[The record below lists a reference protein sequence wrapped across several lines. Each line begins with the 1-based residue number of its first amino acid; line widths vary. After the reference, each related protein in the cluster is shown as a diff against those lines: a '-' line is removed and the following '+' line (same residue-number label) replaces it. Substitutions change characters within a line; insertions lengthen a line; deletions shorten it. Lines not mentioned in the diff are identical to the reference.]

1 MPNNKKKKI
10 SKIDNAATAHPYSR
24 KATQLRRALNRDDKL
39 HTQKKAGDVKK
50 TRIVDRMLWFK
61 YALDDDLV
69 AATLEH
75 AHEVVRMYIARHD
88 DEIDEIVARL
98 RKGRPPPGRL
108 ELLRNLRA
116 KDQQEYNNG
125 IEIPNLTD
133 AKNVAALKAWEGD
146 YNGMAQIKS
155 VVLRA
160 DAAPAAATAE
170 SPATAAAASATS
182 AKPLE
187 AAIAT
192 ETGMDV
198 DA

>member
-39 HTQKKAGDVKK
+39 HSQKKAGDVKK
-50 TRIVDRMLWFK
+50 TRVVDRMLWFK
-61 YALDDDLV
+61 YALDDNLV

-75 AHEVVRMYIARHD
+75 AHEIVRMYIGRHD
-88 DEIDEIVARL
+88 AEIDELVARL

-125 IEIPNLTD
+125 IEVPNLTD
-133 AKNVAALKAWEGD
+133 PKNVVTLKAWEGD
-146 YNGMAQIKS
+146 YNGLSHIKS
-155 VVLRA
+155 IVLRA
-160 DAAPAAATAE
+160 DAAAAANTAE
-170 SPATAAAASATS
+170 SPTTAAAASAPS

-192 ETGMDV
+192 ATGMEV